1 MASPDKKRGTGC
13 PVAFALDTF
22 GDRWS
27 LLIIRDMVLRGFK
40 TYGAFLGAREG
51 IATNVLADRLRSLEA
66 EGIITRARDSENH
79 RKYNYTLTDKGCDLV
94 PAMLEMIRWSAKY
107 DPDTIANKDVLKR
120 IETDRDG
127 FVEEVR
133 ARFRG

>member
-1 MASPDKKRGTGC
+1 MANPDKKRGTGC

-40 TYGAFLGAREG
+40 TYGEFLGGREG

-66 EGIITRARDSENH
+66 EGIIARSRDPENH
-79 RKYNYTLTDKGCDLV
+79 RKINYTLTDKGCDLV
-94 PAMLEMIRWSAKY
+94 PVVLEMIRWSAKY
-107 DPDTIANKDVLKR
+107 DPKTKANTNVLKR

-127 FVEEVR
+127 FMEEIR
-133 ARFRG
+133 ARYR